1 MTFCETCKELINTGC
16 FSILIRCWLLSFKG
30 YCLLH
35 RNVQLQMCIIPQRLK
50 CVAFVLPKEKSG
62 RIWPWFLMLNMQHI
76 DLPLFCRGVPLLRMK
91 NALGTLLTNPIPIP
105 KYSSLLWYK
114 DVYICIYI
122 YIYIYIH
129 TITQYIIYILC
140 SSSLVIT
147 A

>member
-1 MTFCETCKELINTGC
+1 MRTYIHRHTYRHTHTHAFKNQGLPRVKGMMTFCETCKELINTGC

-30 YCLLH
+30 YCLLQ

-114 DVYICIYI
+114 DAV
-122 YIYIYIH
+122 
-129 TITQYIIYILC
+129 
-140 SSSLVIT
+140 
-147 A
+147 